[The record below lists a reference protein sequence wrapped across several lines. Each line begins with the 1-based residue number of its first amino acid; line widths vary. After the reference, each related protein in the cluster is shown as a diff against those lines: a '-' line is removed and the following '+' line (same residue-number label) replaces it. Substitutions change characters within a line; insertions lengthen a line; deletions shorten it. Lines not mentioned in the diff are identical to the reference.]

1 MEWKQIMGINYFK
14 KLPWVNAFP
23 LTRYPLRVS
32 FNRLIRTRNVK
43 RVRGSSTPPTCEQA
57 EGAARP
63 LVHVHVV
70 RVNMAHQDAVVVVVQ
85 VVPPQHVQLPP
96 HRRHHVV
103 NSPLQHGTAGQPL
116 VLMGSEVGWG
126 GGTDGGEERGKK
138 VMQMRGR

>member
-1 MEWKQIMGINYFK
+1 M
-14 KLPWVNAFP
+14 LNARAVP
-23 LTRYPLRVS
+23 
-32 FNRLIRTRNVK
+32 
-43 RVRGSSTPPTCEQA
+43 STPPTCEQA

-70 RVNMAHQDAVVVVVQ
+70 GVNMAHQDAVVVVVQ

-116 VLMGSEVGWG
+116 VLMGRGGGGGGVG